1 MYGQCHVA
9 VFAGQFVGQV
19 EQQGADGGNG
29 FVAVGD
35 QDFAADAGG
44 DAEEGGCLWDCLG
57 IGAGIEVVINGALGS
72 LVEF

>member
-1 MYGQCHVA
+1 MKNSSDN
-9 VFAGQFVGQV
+9 VFGPISVGPGETALV
-19 EQQGADGGNG
+19 EGYL
-29 FVAVGD
+29 GD

-57 IGAGIEVVINGALGS
+57 ISAGIEVVINGALGS